1 MSTSDHHFSFVDRWK
16 LCVRLWKWNEGQT
29 NVRFFAAFLSL
40 LVRCLRSSTLTESL
54 TLYCEAFQDQAPLW
68 ENRTIY
74 DAKARRNFNFFWFI
88 LSYFL
93 NFFFYLRK
101 CLLFSSKIKSC
112 LNTFMYLLGS
122 LMVGT
127 KLSFIIDK
135 NML

>member
-29 NVRFFAAFLSL
+29 NVRFFAVCLSL

-74 DAKARRNFNFFWFI
+74 DAKARRNFNFFDLFCLI
-88 LSYFL
+88 FSIFFLSKEMPSFFL
-93 NFFFYLRK
+93 QKLK
-101 CLLFSSKIKSC
+101 VVQTPLCTCLAPWWWVPNYHL
-112 LNTFMYLLGS
+112 
-122 LMVGT
+122 
-127 KLSFIIDK
+127 
-135 NML
+135 